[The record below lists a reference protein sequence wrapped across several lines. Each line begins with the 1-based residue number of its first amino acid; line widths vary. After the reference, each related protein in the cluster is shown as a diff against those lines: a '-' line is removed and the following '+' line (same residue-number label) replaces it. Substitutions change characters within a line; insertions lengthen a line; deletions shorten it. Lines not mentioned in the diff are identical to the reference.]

1 MGKKEKLTQ
10 LSCLMEKLYKID
22 AELGGTA
29 KKRKRLNY
37 QMRNMRK
44 REEYNNKCLLKIMR
58 IFCDS
63 CVS

>member
-29 KKRKRLNY
+29 KKRKRY
-37 QMRNMRK
+37 FYSQKRK
-44 REEYNNKCLLKIMR
+44 RKEWNI
-58 IFCDS
+58 
-63 CVS
+63 